1 MLWTAA
7 NLEEFLL
14 EEQWIMKVYF
24 RLHTVV
30 VDDLKK
36 TTQYIK
42 SGILLLDYMHPEVDL
57 SCVCLF
63 VAS

>member
-1 MLWTAA
+1 
-7 NLEEFLL
+7 
-14 EEQWIMKVYF
+14 MKVYF